1 MSKKTQ
7 SLNNK
12 IIIQGKN
19 TKKVSERKIIFEYLQ
34 SHAATNTMISV
45 ATGVKQKNICRIK
58 RKLEIQGRLFE
69 TEKKRCKITNRLC
82 HYLTTNKDLIN
93 KI

>member
-7 SLNNK
+7 SLNK
-12 IIIQGKN
+12 KVFIEAKN

-45 ATGVKQKNICRIK
+45 ATGVKQKNIWIGFYK
-58 RKLEIQGRLFE
+58 
-69 TEKKRCKITNRLC
+69 
-82 HYLTTNKDLIN
+82 
-93 KI
+93 